1 MKMLHDGWKRSE
13 YPPLESNEMCPDY
26 LDDILNIPIFKRKM
40 RSILAYILSGV
51 LFIISGCGPRTP
63 QQYGIETA
71 PPGSSNLKG
80 KITISGAHALS
91 PLAHAFADAYRLQNP
106 GVEFEI
112 KTTGTGAGLE
122 AVTNGSISL
131 AMVSR
136 PLTDEERAEG
146 FFPVPV
152 AKDAVVLIM
161 NRNNPWLQT
170 VLEQGIDPRTLALAY
185 TGEKEM
191 TWGEMLGTS
200 AGEKVSFYTRGDVS
214 GAADLMAKMLYTTPE
229 GLKGTRVLG
238 DVEMVA
244 KVQNDVYA
252 IGFCN
257 LVYAYDNVT
266 RERKEGIQVIPLDL
280 DYNRKISSVD
290 QPYEVLEKIHRAIYL
305 GLYPHSLCRKLCLVS
320 YGRPTDPLLLDFLRW
335 TLTEGQQVVSPTG
348 YCAFNNAEKKVAL
361 EIIQ

>member
-1 MKMLHDGWKRSE
+1 MTECLSLK
-13 YPPLESNEMCPDY
+13 SNEMCTVY
-26 LDDILNIPIFKRKM
+26 LDDILNFPTFKRKM

-63 QQYGIETA
+63 QQYGNETA
-71 PPGSSNLKG
+71 PPGSSNLTG

-91 PLAHAFADAYRLQNP
+91 PLANAFADAYRLQNP

-112 KTTGTGAGLE
+112 KTTGTGAGLD
-122 AVTNGSISL
+122 AVTNGTIKL

-161 NRNNPWLQT
+161 NRNNPLLQT

-200 AGEKVSFYTRGDVS
+200 ASEKVNFYTRGDVS
-214 GAADLMAKMLYTTPE
+214 GAADLMAKMLYTTPDE
-229 GLKGTRVLG
+229 LKGTKVIG

-266 RERKEGIQVIPLDL
+266 RERKEGIQVVPLDL
-280 DYNRKISSVD
+280 DYNRKISSTD

-335 TLTEGQQVVSPTG
+335 TLTEGQKVVSPTG
-348 YCAFNNAEKKVAL
+348 YCEFNNAEKKVAL